1 MQPYPQIFTS
11 DLLTAAGTAPLTCP
25 TGQLGFCQ
33 NPSVVPY
40 SVYRATGS
48 TYASPKSLS
57 SVCKVKRCYC
67 KENCSS
73 TTAQQMSIFTNSSSR
88 KLQELTFHPR
98 PWANLKSQPFHTFLD
113 VHLIYRL
120 WHLCLNQPILSDP
133 QSLSPN
139 SFLTYNLIFIFISGF
154 TPDTTKS

>member
-11 DLLTAAGTAPLTCP
+11 DLLTAAGTTPLTCP
-25 TGQLGFCQ
+25 TGQLGFGQ

-73 TTAQQMSIFTNSSSR
+73 TTAQQISIFTNSSSC
-88 KLQELTFHPR
+88 KLQELTLHPR
-98 PWANLKSQPFHTFLD
+98 PWANLKSQPFHTEVWSQFCSHVERQDASRTL
-113 VHLIYRL
+113 RL
-120 WHLCLNQPILSDP
+120 CVSCQLAYTKTSKPWAASILT
-133 QSLSPN
+133 L
-139 SFLTYNLIFIFISGF
+139 
-154 TPDTTKS
+154 K